1 MKFNLYRYAWGK
13 NSIFTKQ
20 MLKMLAGNAFAKA
33 GGLAEQPKL
42 RANTRQHAPTCAG
55 SC

>member
-20 MLKMLAGNAFAKA
+20 MLKMLDLIGEGSNAEAGLYQSNAVD
-33 GGLAEQPKL
+33 P
-42 RANTRQHAPTCAG
+42 
-55 SC
+55 